1 MHNIVSK
8 TTVSFSNVVGP
19 QEEIS
24 LYGHPLAYVAPTVY
38 GAPQVSVS
46 VCVHFSDIYIYISFK
61 FYVNILSKLH
71 LFCGHICRH

>member
-8 TTVSFSNVVGP
+8 TTVAFSNVVGP

-38 GAPQVSVS
+38 GAPQVSVCQRDS
-46 VCVHFSDIYIYISFK
+46 TGYSNSFFLYIYT
-61 FYVNILSKLH
+61 
-71 LFCGHICRH
+71 